1 VIWILNKRNRLIGI
15 LLIIHGLILIMFEF
29 YITDPSGPGVGWS
42 GHSWLLTSLLG
53 NPVILIFGR
62 LLWTVAIISFV
73 AAGVAVLL
81 KKKMWRWL
89 DVLAAAVSLLAFI
102 LFWDGLMPEP
112 IYWIVGPI
120 VAVITLV
127 ALLLVRWP
135 PDKFI
140 FGS

>member
-1 VIWILNKRNRLIGI
+1 MNIRNRLIGI
-15 LLIIHGLILIMFEF
+15 LLIIHGLIHIMFEF
-29 YITDPSGPGVGWS
+29 YISDPSGAGVGWS
-42 GHSWLLTSLLG
+42 GQSWLLTSLLG
-53 NPVILIFGR
+53 NLVVLIFGR

-73 AAGVAVLL
+73 AAGVAVLF
-81 KKKMWRWL
+81 KKKLWRWL

-120 VAVITLV
+120 IAVITLV
-127 ALLLVRWP
+127 ALFLVHWP
-135 PDKFI
+135 PDKLI